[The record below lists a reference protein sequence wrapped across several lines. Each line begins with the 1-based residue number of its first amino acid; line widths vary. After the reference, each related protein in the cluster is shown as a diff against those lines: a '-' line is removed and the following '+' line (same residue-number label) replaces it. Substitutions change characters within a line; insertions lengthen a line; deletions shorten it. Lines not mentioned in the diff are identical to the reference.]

1 MPVDPV
7 DPLVV
12 EVDWVEV
19 PEEAEGFE
27 YVWEEV
33 PELLVVV
40 PAELVPDEAGVELVS
55 VDVPDVLEVPEVP
68 EVLWVELA

>member
-1 MPVDPV
+1 VPVDPV